1 MAEEKT
7 NDALNRFK
15 KFLRRNPEIVDYVR
29 EHHLSWSHLFDEWV
43 IFGED
48 DPVWEKY
55 GAKVAKKEEKDAPA
69 SSLSWKKIVDKVDH
83 IDTGRWQERLNT
95 VNGALTGIRSLI
107 SQFSQNGSGQNGGAP
122 QQNNGGGQ
130 NDAAQAPGTGTGPG
144 NSPDTQRPYYF

>member
-15 KFLRRNPEIVDYVR
+15 KFLRANPEIVTYVR
-29 EHHLSWSHLFDEWV
+29 EHQLSWSNLFDEWV

-55 GAKVAKKEEKDAPA
+55 GVKVAEKEKETSGSPI
-69 SSLSWKKIVDKVDH
+69 SWKKIMDKVDH

-95 VNGALTGIRSLI
+95 VSGALTGIRSLI
-107 SQFSQNGSGQNGGAP
+107 SQFGQNGTG
-122 QQNNGGGQ
+122 QNNGGQQQ
-130 NDAAQAPGTGTGPG
+130 NQGSGPSDSAQSHQEQQRT
-144 NSPDTQRPYYF
+144 PDQPDGQRPFYF